1 MNNVNVDGFS
11 GISFWRED
19 SLGIIVIKT
28 NKNFNVTR
36 NTIDEIILAL
46 TSASLD
52 SEVKAVAF
60 TGQNNYFANS
70 IEANKCETLDLL
82 ESARTLCLSLASF
95 DKPVFALLNGPSK
108 NSGYEISLLT
118 DYIISTT
125 NNEVGFSNDYEFI
138 MGGSVTS
145 QKFKSIDIG
154 LAKEN
159 LNVDAVVARE
169 NFLGDSVEL
178 LNKINSHVMVQ
189 TRKSRL
195 RHIREVLD
203 DEHLRYIKNRYAALL
218 KDHEVRQKEVIN

>member
-70 IEANKCETLDLL
+70 IETNKYETLDLL
-82 ESARTLCLSLASF
+82 ESVRTLCLSLGRC
-95 DKPVFALLNGPSK
+95 LW
-108 NSGYEISLLT
+108 T
-118 DYIISTT
+118 
-125 NNEVGFSNDYEFI
+125 
-138 MGGSVTS
+138 
-145 QKFKSIDIG
+145 
-154 LAKEN
+154 
-159 LNVDAVVARE
+159 
-169 NFLGDSVEL
+169 
-178 LNKINSHVMVQ
+178 
-189 TRKSRL
+189 
-195 RHIREVLD
+195 
-203 DEHLRYIKNRYAALL
+203 
-218 KDHEVRQKEVIN
+218 

>member
-11 GISFWRED
+11 GISFWRENN
-19 SLGIIVIKT
+19 LGVIVIKT
-28 NKNFNVTR
+28 NKNFNMTR

-60 TGQNNYFANS
+60 TGQNNYFVNS
-70 IEANKCETLDLL
+70 IEADDSETLNLL
-82 ESARTLCLSLASF
+82 ESVRTLSLSLASF
-95 DKPVFALLNGPSK
+95 DKPVFSLLNGPCK

-118 DYIISTT
+118 DYMISTT
-125 NNEVGFSNDYEFI
+125 NNEVGFNNDYEFI
-138 MGGSVTS
+138 MGGSITS
-145 QKFKSIDIG
+145 QKYKFSIVGI
-154 LAKEN
+154 AKEN

-178 LNKINSHVMVQ
+178 INRISSRIMVQ

-195 RHIREVLD
+195 RHIREVID
-203 DEHLRYIKNRYAALL
+203 DEHLRYIKNRYSDLL
-218 KDHEVRQKEVIN
+218 KNREVRQKEVID

>member
-11 GISFWRED
+11 GISFWRENN
-19 SLGIIVIKT
+19 LGVIVIKT
-28 NKNFNVTR
+28 NKNFNMTR

-60 TGQNNYFANS
+60 TGQNNYFVNS
-70 IEANKCETLDLL
+70 IEADDSETLNLL
-82 ESARTLCLSLASF
+82 ESVRTLSLSLASF
-95 DKPVFALLNGPSK
+95 DKPVFSLLNGPCK

-118 DYIISTT
+118 DYMISTT
-125 NNEVGFSNDYEFI
+125 NNEVGFNNDYEFI

-145 QKFKSIDIG
+145 QKYKFSVVGI
-154 LAKEN
+154 AKEN

-178 LNKINSHVMVQ
+178 INRISSRVMVQ

-195 RHIREVLD
+195 RHIREVID
-203 DEHLRYIKNRYAALL
+203 DEHLRYIKNRYSDLL
-218 KDHEVRQKEVIN
+218 KNREVRQKEVIN